1 MPIFA
6 PNKLQRDAKLRLV
19 LKGILITTI
28 FACHGLAVCCDSIL
42 FSELTKQTVDEHQ
55 GISNMCGKFQ
65 QKMQRAGNL

>member
-6 PNKLQRDAKLRLV
+6 PNKLQRDAKLRLERDIDYNHIC
-19 LKGILITTI
+19 LLWPS
-28 FACHGLAVCCDSIL
+28 GLL
-42 FSELTKQTVDEHQ
+42 RFNTFFSELTKQTVDEHQ